1 LEDTYKGN
9 QNDDKKKNVDDN
21 PKEKTNNLWN
31 HIVNMINTTDNKYD
45 ISNLAYNYMKF
56 FSLSLLQKMKKHSV
70 AFKLDMKEIVS
81 CVIKITN

>member
-1 LEDTYKGN
+1 MKI
-9 QNDDKKKNVDDN
+9 VDDN

-31 HIVNMINTTDNKYD
+31 HIYNIINASDNKYD
-45 ISNLAYNYMKF
+45 ISNLVYNYMKF

-81 CVIKITN
+81 CVIKITY